1 MAYTLLVWD
10 NVCCFLSAS
19 QEELAVKQILKVAAK
34 SERSGMRNVCPSHEQ
49 RIRHAQFW
57 YKHHATKMST
67 AQLCMCFCQE
77 QRHRY

>member
-19 QEELAVKQILKVAAK
+19 QEELAVKQILKVAVK

-57 YKHHATKMST
+57 YKHHATKNVHST
-67 AQLCMCFCQE
+67 VVYVFLSITAT
-77 QRHRY
+77 